1 MSLVNTEE
9 GSEQGNVHPVVTIP
23 GKKRE
28 DLQDNI
34 YIKFYWI
41 EVKVDNH
48 QTQDQSIPALPV
60 LQHD

>member
-23 GKKRE
+23 GKTCNI
-28 DLQDNI
+28 NI

-41 EVKVDNH
+41 EVKVDNY

>member
-23 GKKRE
+23 GKRE

-41 EVKVDNH
+41 EVKVDNY

>member
-9 GSEQGNVHPVVTIP
+9 GSEQGKVHPVVTIP
-23 GKKRE
+23 GKRE